1 MLARPAFIME
11 NQTESG
17 TGQPAPPSIV
27 TGPGL
32 EDRNPDAPVICEA
45 GTFAAGGT
53 RFAGCFAA
61 AGAADPEAAYEAI

>member
-1 MLARPAFIME
+1 MLARSAFRLE

-17 TGQPAPPSIV
+17 TCQPAPPSIV

-45 GTFAAGGT
+45 GTLALGAN